1 MPENG
6 KPEVYLPAAAVV
18 AINRGRLIEAI
29 RITREA
35 EEGLGL
41 AEAKERVEAYV
52 AKDPMLK
59 ARIDLQQAET
69 KRRLVRWVIVIDVAI
84 VAVLAWYFFLR

>member
-41 AEAKERVEAYV
+41 AGAKERVEAYV

-84 VAVLAWYFFLR
+84 VVVLAWYFFLR

>member
-1 MPENG
+1 MPESG
-6 KPEVYLPAAAVV
+6 ESEIYLPAAAVV
-18 AINRGRLIEAI
+18 AINRGRFIEAI

-35 EEGLGL
+35 GQGLGL

-59 ARIDLQQAET
+59 ARIEQQQADT
-69 KRRLVRWVIVIDVAI
+69 KRRLVRWVLVIDVAI
-84 VAVLAWYFFLR
+84 VAALVWYFFLR

>member
-59 ARIDLQQAET
+59 ARIDLQRAET